1 MSGTIV
7 VGFDVSEPSR
17 RALRWA
23 LDEAELCD
31 ATVKVIL
38 AWTLPVAVASVPYD
52 TLDYEALRDAGEA
65 EARQAVDEVLAER
78 STKPEVEFELVHE
91 HPGQAL
97 IDGSADA
104 DLLVVGSRG
113 RGGFAG
119 LLLGSTSTYCVHHA
133 RVPVVV
139 VRPASEA

>member
-1 MSGTIV
+1 MSRKIV

-17 RALRWA
+17 RALDWA
-23 LDEAELCD
+23 LEEAELRD
-31 ATVKVIL
+31 ADVKVIL
-38 AWTLPVAVASVPYD
+38 GWTLPVAGFPYVAA
-52 TLDYEALRDAGEA
+52 DYEALGEA
-65 EARQAVDEVLAER
+65 EETEAREAIDEVVAEHPTDR
-78 STKPEVEFELVHE
+78 EIDFELVHE
-91 HPGQAL
+91 HPGMAL
-97 IDGSADA
+97 IDGSEDA

-139 VRPASEA
+139 VRSSEET